1 MEYPTQQNQFL
12 AKHAQLLN
20 ESYKRLLF
28 KALLENTDSDKDL
41 AIQLFHAPFALVS
54 HDTSSDPIF
63 NYANLKALELF
74 ELNWSDFT
82 QVPSRLSAEPINQT
96 ERARLLAEVTQKGF
110 IGHYEGIRISS
121 TLKRFMIKNAVVWNL
136 TTPDGLYQGQA
147 ACFAE
152 WTFLNNV

>member
-1 MEYPTQQNQFL
+1 MLIEG
-12 AKHAQLLN
+12 ASS
-20 ESYKRLLF
+20 E
-28 KALLENTDSDKDL
+28 KDL
-41 AIQLFHAPFALVS
+41 GYQLFHAPFALVS
-54 HDTSSDPIF
+54 HNTESDPIF

-74 ELNWSDFT
+74 ELSWEAFT
-82 QVPSRLSAEPINQT
+82 KLPSRLSAESVNQT